1 MYQTFIKGAAVALI
15 LSMGTVATA
24 LAADTEMA
32 AAASGKKHHVVF
44 HVTDNDPV
52 KWNQVLN
59 NAGNLQK
66 NVGKDNVEI
75 EVVANG
81 PGLDMFKF
89 ESAVGNRMKDAID
102 NGVKLLACAATMKAT
117 KVTEKDLFPGVKTV
131 PGGVIEIMEKQE
143 AGWTYLKI

>member
-1 MYQTFIKGAAVALI
+1 MYKTFVQGVAVAAIVSLGIIGAQAADADKGA
-15 LSMGTVATA
+15 S
-24 LAADTEMA
+24 AA
-32 AAASGKKHHVVF
+32 GKKHHVVF
-44 HVTDNDPV
+44 HVTDSDPV

-66 NVGKDNVEI
+66 NIGKDNVEI

-81 PGLDMFKF
+81 PGLDMLKF
-89 ESAVGNRMKDAID
+89 ESAVGNRMKDAIG
-102 NGVKLLACAATMKAT
+102 NGVEIYACAATMKAT
-117 KVTEKDLFPGVKTV
+117 NVTEKDLFPGVKTV

>member
-1 MYQTFIKGAAVALI
+1 MYKTCMKGAVAALI
-15 LSMGTVATA
+15 ITMGGAGVA
-24 LAADTEMA
+24 LAADTDKA
-32 AAASGKKHHVVF
+32 AGDSGKKHHVVF
-44 HVTDNDPV
+44 HVTDSDEK

-66 NVGKDNVEI
+66 KVGKENVEI

-89 ESAVGNRMKDAID
+89 ESAVGNRMKEAVG
-102 NGVKLLACAATMKAT
+102 NGVQLLACGATMKAT
-117 KVTEKDLFPGVKTV
+117 NVTEKDLFPGVKVV